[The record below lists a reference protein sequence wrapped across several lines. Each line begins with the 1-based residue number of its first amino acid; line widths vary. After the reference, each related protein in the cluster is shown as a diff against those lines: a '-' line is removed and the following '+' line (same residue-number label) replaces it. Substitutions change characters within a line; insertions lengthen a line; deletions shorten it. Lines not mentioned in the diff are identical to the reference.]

1 MGPERTVVAALCA
14 AEVLA
19 MAGTMSFQALI
30 PTFIEEWQLTH
41 SEVGW
46 ISGITYGAYVAGVP
60 VLVSLTDRIDARRI
74 VIVFSLVAAVSSI
87 GFAWFAQG
95 FWSALAFRALGGLAL
110 GGTYMPGLKA
120 LTDRVE
126 GPHKTRYQS
135 FYTASFSVG
144 SSVSLFIAG
153 LLAEQYGWAPAFAV
167 AGIAPLLAV
176 VVLLRWVAPVAPAHR
191 DERQEALLD
200 FRPVLRQR
208 ESMSYVLGY
217 AAHCW
222 ELFAFRTW
230 LVAFM
235 TYTALAHAS
244 GVGESTI
251 TTLASLILLLG
262 LPASVLGN
270 EIATRLGRRP
280 VLIAFMLVST
290 VLAALI
296 GFAAALPFW
305 AMTALLAVY
314 GVVVMLDSASLT
326 VGALNAAAPERRGST
341 LAVHTT
347 LGTTMAFLAP
357 LASGFALD
365 LTGGGATVS
374 SWVACFLVLA
384 AGVALGPLALWTLRG
399 REPTHQF
406 SKLDRPGDAAG
417 RRDA

>member
-1 MGPERTVVAALCA
+1 MGAGRTIVAALCA
-14 AEVLA
+14 AEVLT
-19 MAGTMSFQALI
+19 MAGTMSFQALV
-30 PTFIEEWQLTH
+30 PAFIAEWRLSH

-46 ISGITYGAYVAGVP
+46 ISGITYGAYVVGVP

-74 VIVFSLVAAVSSI
+74 VIVFSLLAAVSSI

-95 FWSALAFRALGGLAL
+95 FWSALFYRALGGLAL

-126 GPHKTRYQS
+126 GPSKSRYQS
-135 FYTASFSVG
+135 LYTASFSLG
-144 SSVSLFIAG
+144 SSVSLFVTG
-153 LLAEQYGWAPAFAV
+153 VLAAQYGWRFAFVV

-176 VVLLRWVAPVAPAHR
+176 LVLLRWVPAAAPRA
-191 DERQEALLD
+191 ERPEALLD
-200 FRPVLRQR
+200 LRPVLRQG
-208 ESMSYVLGY
+208 EAMSYVLGY

-235 TYTALAHAS
+235 TFTAAAHGSGIGEGTIATVAS
-244 GVGESTI
+244 M
-251 TTLASLILLLG
+251 ILLLG

-270 EIATRLGRRP
+270 EIALRLGRRR
-280 VLIAFMLVST
+280 VLIGFMLASIVVAS
-290 VLAALI
+290 VI

-305 AMTALLAVY
+305 WMSALVAVY
-314 GVVVMLDSASLT
+314 GVILMLDSASLT
-326 VGALNAAAPERRGST
+326 VGALGAAAPERRGST

-357 LASGFALD
+357 LASGLALD
-365 LTGGGATVS
+365 LTGGGATVR

-384 AGVALGPLALWTLRG
+384 AGIAFGPLALWGIGG
-399 REPTHQF
+399 RSATP
-406 SKLDRPGDAAG
+406 A
-417 RRDA
+417 RRETA

>member
-1 MGPERTVVAALCA
+1 MRAERTVVAALCA

-30 PTFIEEWQLTH
+30 PTFIAEWQLSH
-41 SEVGW
+41 AEVGW
-46 ISGITYGAYVAGVP
+46 ISGIAYGAYVAGVP
-60 VLVSLTDRIDARRI
+60 ILVSLTDRIDARRI
-74 VIVFSLVAAVSSI
+74 VIAFCLVAAVSSI
-87 GFAWFAQG
+87 GFAWFAEG
-95 FWSALAFRALGGLAL
+95 FWSALVFRALSGLAL

-126 GPHKTRYQS
+126 GPHRTRYQS

-144 SSVSLFIAG
+144 SSVSLFVTG
-153 LLAEQYGWAPAFAV
+153 VLAERYGWPAAFA
-167 AGIAPLLAV
+167 ATGIAPLLAIL
-176 VVLLRWVAPVAPAHR
+176 VLLRSVPAVAPAPR
-191 DERQEALLD
+191 DEPHDALLD

-235 TYTALAHAS
+235 TFTAAAHAS
-244 GVGESTI
+244 AISESTI
-251 TTLASLILLLG
+251 TTVASLILLLG

-270 EIATRLGRRP
+270 EIATRLGRRR
-280 VLIAFMLVST
+280 VLIGFMAAST

-305 AMTALLAVY
+305 AMSALLAVY
-314 GVVVMLDSASLT
+314 GLTVMLDSASLT
-326 VGALNAAAPERRGST
+326 VGALNAAAPERRGGT

-384 AGVALGPLALWTLRG
+384 AGIAFGPLALWRL
-399 REPTHQF
+399 
-406 SKLDRPGDAAG
+406 AG
-417 RRDA
+417 RGAPHERTPG

>member
-1 MGPERTVVAALCA
+1 MGPERAVVAALCA

-30 PTFIEEWQLTH
+30 PTFIDEWQLSH

-46 ISGITYGAYVAGVP
+46 ISGIAYGTYVAGVP

-74 VIVFSLVAAVSSI
+74 VIAFSLVAAASSI
-87 GFAWFAQG
+87 GFAWFAEG

-126 GPHKTRYQS
+126 GPHKSRYQS

-144 SSVSLFIAG
+144 SSVSLFVTG
-153 LLAEQYGWAPAFAV
+153 VLAERYGWAPAFAV
-167 AGIAPLLAV
+167 TGIAPLLAIL
-176 VVLLRWVAPVAPAHR
+176 VLLRWVPPAVPAR
-191 DERQEALLD
+191 RAEQPEALLD

-235 TYTALAHAS
+235 TFTAVAYTSAVA
-244 GVGESTI
+244 ESTI
-251 TTLASLILLLG
+251 TTVASLILLLG

-270 EIATRLGRRP
+270 EIATRLGRRR
-280 VLIAFMLVST
+280 VLIAFMLAST
-290 VLAALI
+290 VLGALI

-314 GVVVMLDSASLT
+314 GLIVMLDSASLT

-384 AGVALGPLALWTLRG
+384 AGIALGPLALWGLGERAPE
-399 REPTHQF
+399 R
-406 SKLDRPGDAAG
+406 RAAAG
-417 RRDA
+417 RAGDRAAGRGGD

>member
-1 MGPERTVVAALCA
+1 MGSERTVVATLCA

-30 PTFIEEWQLTH
+30 PTFIEEWQLSH
-41 SEVGW
+41 AEVGW
-46 ISGITYGAYVAGVP
+46 VSGITYGAYVAGVP

-74 VIVFSLVAAVSSI
+74 VIAFCLIAAVSSV

-126 GPHKTRYQS
+126 GRYKTRYQS

-144 SSVSLFIAG
+144 SSASLFATG
-153 LLAEQYGWAPAFAV
+153 MLAERHGWPLAFAA
-167 AGIAPLLAV
+167 AGVAPLLAV
-176 VVLLRWVAPVAPAHR
+176 LVLALWVPALTPARR
-191 DERQEALLD
+191 DEAREALLD

-208 ESMSYVLGY
+208 ESMSYVLAY

-235 TYTALAHAS
+235 TFTAVAHAS
-244 GVGESTI
+244 VVTESTI
-251 TTLASLILLLG
+251 TTAASLIVLLG

-270 EIATRLGRRP
+270 EIATRFGRRR
-280 VLIAFMLVST
+280 VLIPFMLAST
-290 VLAALI
+290 VIAAVI

-305 AMTALLAVY
+305 AMAACRALRDDADAGQRLAH
-314 GVVVMLDSASLT
+314 GRSAECRR
-326 VGALNAAAPERRGST
+326 ARAARQHARRAHHARHDHGIPRAARLRGSR
-341 LAVHTT
+341 
-347 LGTTMAFLAP
+347 
-357 LASGFALD
+357 SI
-365 LTGGGATVS
+365 
-374 SWVACFLVLA
+374 
-384 AGVALGPLALWTLRG
+384 
-399 REPTHQF
+399 
-406 SKLDRPGDAAG
+406 
-417 RRDA
+417 

>member
-1 MGPERTVVAALCA
+1 
-14 AEVLA
+14 
-19 MAGTMSFQALI
+19 
-30 PTFIEEWQLTH
+30 
-41 SEVGW
+41 
-46 ISGITYGAYVAGVP
+46 VP

-74 VIVFSLVAAVSSI
+74 VIAFCLVAAVASI
-87 GFAWFAQG
+87 GFAVFAQG
-95 FWSALAFRALGGLAL
+95 FWSALAYRALGGLAL

-126 GPHKTRYQS
+126 GRRRSRYQS

-144 SSVSLFIAG
+144 SSVSLFMAG
-153 LLAEQYGWAPAFAV
+153 ALAERYGWPAAFAA

-176 VVLLRWVAPVAPAHR
+176 VVLALWVPPVAPARR
-191 DERQEALLD
+191 DEPDEALLD

-235 TYTALAHAS
+235 TFTAVAHAS
-244 GVGESTI
+244 AVAESTI
-251 TTLASLILLLG
+251 TTVASLILLLG

-270 EIATRLGRRP
+270 EVATRLGRRR
-280 VLIAFMLVST
+280 VLIAFMLTST
-290 VLAALI
+290 ALAALI

-314 GVVVMLDSASLT
+314 GVAVMLDSASLT

-347 LGTTMAFLAP
+347 LGTTTAFLAP
-357 LASGFALD
+357 LASGLALD
-365 LTGGGATVS
+365 LTGGGATVA

-384 AGVALGPLALWTLRG
+384 VGVAFGPLALWCL
-399 REPTHQF
+399 
-406 SKLDRPGDAAG
+406 AG
-417 RRDA
+417 RDTSQPRVLG

>member
-1 MGPERTVVAALCA
+1 MGAERTVVAALCA

-30 PTFIEEWQLTH
+30 PMFVAEWQLSH

-46 ISGITYGAYVAGVP
+46 ISGISFGAYVAGVP
-60 VLVSLTDRIDARRI
+60 ILVSLTDRIDARRI
-74 VIVFSLVAAVSSI
+74 VILFSLLAAVSSV

-95 FWSALAFRALGGLAL
+95 FWSALLFRALGGLAL

-126 GPHKTRYQS
+126 GPYRSRYQS

-144 SSVSLFIAG
+144 ASVSLFITG
-153 LLAEQYGWAPAFAV
+153 VLAAHYGWPFAFAV

-176 VVLLRWVAPVAPAHR
+176 LVLLLWVPPAPPAPR
-191 DERQEALLD
+191 EERPKALLD

-235 TYTALAHAS
+235 TFTAAAHGSAI
-244 GVGESTI
+244 GEATI
-251 TTLASLILLLG
+251 ATAASLILLLG

-270 EIATRLGRRP
+270 ELAMRLGRRR
-280 VLIAFMLVST
+280 VLIGFMLASIAVAS
-290 VLAALI
+290 VI
-296 GFAAALPFW
+296 GFAATLPFW
-305 AMTALLAVY
+305 WMTALVAVY
-314 GVVVMLDSASLT
+314 GVILMLDSASLT
-326 VGALNAAAPERRGST
+326 VGALGAAAPERRGST

-347 LGTTMAFLAP
+347 LGTSMAFLGP

-365 LTGGGATVS
+365 LTGGGATVL

-384 AGVALGPLALWTLRG
+384 AGIAFGPLALWGLGG
-399 REPTHQF
+399 RC
-406 SKLDRPGDAAG
+406 AAPA
-417 RRDA
+417 RREAA

>member
-1 MGPERTVVAALCA
+1 MGPARTVVAALCA

-30 PTFIEEWQLTH
+30 PTFIGEWRLSH

-74 VIVFSLVAAVSSI
+74 VIAFSLLAAVSSI
-87 GFAWFAQG
+87 GFAWFAEG

-126 GPHKTRYQS
+126 GPSKTRYQS

-144 SSVSLFIAG
+144 SSVSLFMTG
-153 LLAEQYGWAPAFAV
+153 LLAARYGWAPAFAV
-167 AGIAPLLAV
+167 AGIAPLLAIL
-176 VVLLRWVAPVAPAHR
+176 VLVRWVPPAIPARR

-208 ESMSYVLGY
+208 ESMSYILGY

-235 TYTALAHAS
+235 TFTAAAHGSAI
-244 GVGESTI
+244 GDGTI
-251 TTLASLILLLG
+251 ATVASLVLLLG

-270 EIATRLGRRP
+270 EIATRFGRRR
-280 VLIAFMLVST
+280 VVIGFMLASI
-290 VLAALI
+290 VLASVI

-305 AMTALLAVY
+305 WMSALVAVY
-314 GVVVMLDSASLT
+314 GVVLMLDSASLT
-326 VGALNAAAPERRGST
+326 VGALGAAAQEWRGST

-384 AGVALGPLALWTLRG
+384 AGIAFGPVALWGLGARKSPQQRAQVERAGGP
-399 REPTHQF
+399 
-406 SKLDRPGDAAG
+406 AG
-417 RRDA
+417 RRDD